1 MEDFAMFI
9 YILAGYWGLDVINP
23 GREKHLVGFETHLNL
38 KTLVKPAKRIAEKL
52 H

>member
-9 YILAGYWGLDVINP
+9 YVLAGYWGLDVNP
-23 GREKHLVGFETHLNL
+23 GRERHLVGFETHFNL
-38 KTLVKPAKRIAEKL
+38 KPFVKPAKRIVEKL